1 MSAAE
6 QHEVGWPEPASLV
19 ARMELIRNLV
29 ATSFKAASLSVVV
42 TVVARM
48 LNESPNRVNDMENIQ
63 VVGRARSLSA
73 PWQWIASSKVAG
85 VVWQTVKTADFDYAL
100 PSELIAQR
108 PLPDRAASRMMVVE
122 RATGVIRHE
131 HFRNLGAYL
140 HAGDLLVLNDT
151 KVIPAR
157 IWSQSPAVELLL
169 VENLGDNRWSA
180 LVKPGHRAKV
190 GFKLRFTPWFNAV
203 VEGESDFGGRVLRFE
218 GNVDSYLQHHG
229 APPLP
234 PYIHRDAPEPSDLE
248 RYQTVFAKRPG
259 AVAAPTAGLHFTAEM
274 LEQLR
279 RAGIGRTFITLHVGI
294 GTFRP
299 VKTETVEEHKMH
311 AERFSVSAEAAAVMK
326 SAGRIIAVGTTVV
339 RTLETLGGTRAGE
352 GSTGIFIRPPFKFR
366 VVEGLLTNFHLPRST
381 LLMLV
386 SAFAGRDLILRA
398 YDEAVR
404 ERYRFFSYGDC
415 MLII

>member
-1 MSAAE
+1 M
-6 QHEVGWPEPASLV
+6 
-19 ARMELIRNLV
+19 
-29 ATSFKAASLSVVV
+29 
-42 TVVARM
+42 
-48 LNESPNRVNDMENIQ
+48 
-63 VVGRARSLSA
+63 
-73 PWQWIASSKVAG
+73 
-85 VVWQTVKTADFDYAL
+85 KTADFDYAL
-100 PSELIAQR
+100 PPELIAQQ

-131 HFRNLGAYL
+131 QFRNLGAYL
-140 HAGDLLVLNDT
+140 RAGDLLVLNDT

-157 IWSQSPAVELLL
+157 IWSQSPVVELLL

-203 VEGESDFGGRVLRFE
+203 VEGEADFGGRVLRFE

-229 APPLP
+229 AAPLP
-234 PYIHRDAPEPSDLE
+234 PYIKRAAVAADRD
-248 RYQTVFAKRPG
+248 RYQTVFARAAG
-259 AVAAPTAGLHFTAEM
+259 AIAAPTAGLHFTTAM

-279 RAGIGRTFITLHVGI
+279 RAGIGHTFITLHVGI

-311 AERFSVSAEAAAVMK
+311 AERFSVSTEAAAAMK
-326 SAGRIIAVGTTVV
+326 SAERIIAVGTTVV
-339 RTLETLGGTRAGE
+339 RTLETLGEPRAGE
-352 GSTGIFIRPPFKFR
+352 GSTDIFIRPPFEFR
-366 VVEGLLTNFHLPRST
+366 VVDGLLTNFHLPRST

-386 SAFAGRDLILRA
+386 SAFAGRDLIMRA
-398 YDEAVR
+398 YAEAVR